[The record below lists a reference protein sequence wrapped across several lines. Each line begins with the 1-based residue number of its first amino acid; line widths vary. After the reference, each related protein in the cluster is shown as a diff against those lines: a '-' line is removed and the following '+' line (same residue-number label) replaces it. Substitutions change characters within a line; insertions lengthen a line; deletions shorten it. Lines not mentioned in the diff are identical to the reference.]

1 FGSASAGHTLILG
14 STGSGKTVFMSMTLN
29 AMGQFVHNFPAN
41 VSKDKQKLT
50 MVYMD
55 KDYGA
60 YGNIVAMGGEYVKIE
75 LGTDT
80 GLNPFAW
87 AACVQ
92 KTNATMEQKQTAI
105 SVVKEL
111 VKNLATKSDEK
122 DENGNSISFSLA
134 DSNTLAAAVTNL
146 ITG

>member
-1 FGSASAGHTLILG
+1 
-14 STGSGKTVFMSMTLN
+14 
-29 AMGQFVHNFPAN
+29 
-41 VSKDKQKLT
+41 

-92 KTNATMEQKQTAI
+92 KQMQQW
-105 SVVKEL
+105 S
-111 VKNLATKSDEK
+111 KNKRLFLLSKS
-122 DENGNSISFSLA
+122 L
-134 DSNTLAAAVTNL
+134 
-146 ITG
+146 